1 MRRLPERPRKGGYNP
16 NKAREGVALVLALA
30 VVLVGGVI
38 VGLTFDFV
46 YGFSWISNEQRGGYV
61 DHTTALSVIQ
71 AKIAQIVEANNT
83 AGKTMHV
90 PALGYDN
97 GVVLSKDNSLTLSD
111 LRFGSPWSDS
121 VEMSSGSGPQR
132 VVTDVFDMHFMPQWV
147 NYDAFS
153 GNPADMKDFP
163 PVFNMEGKVGSG
175 GYNPDGDHTGP
186 GAGSG
191 GVGDAD
197 DLDPDSYGA
206 YLIRVRLFDHQGKL
220 LRTAEEVFV
229 QILDR

>member
-1 MRRLPERPRKGGYNP
+1 
-16 NKAREGVALVLALA
+16 VALALALA

-46 YGFSWISNEQRGGYV
+46 YGFSWISTEQRGGYV

-71 AKIAQIVEANNT
+71 AKIAQIVEANKT

-90 PALGYDN
+90 PTLHDYYDSGTN
-97 GVVLSKDNSLTLSD
+97 PPKESLTLSM

-121 VEMSSGSGPQR
+121 VEMNSGSGPQR

-147 NYDAFS
+147 NYDAFES
-153 GNPADMKDFP
+153 NPAEMKDFP
-163 PVFNMEGKVGSG
+163 PVFNMEGEVGSG

-191 GVGDAD
+191 GVGDAAE
-197 DLDPDSYGA
+197 LDPDSYGA
-206 YLIRVRLFDHQGKL
+206 YLIRVRLFDHQ
-220 LRTAEEVFV
+220 
-229 QILDR
+229 D